1 MQDVVKMLE
10 KQDDLIEIQ
19 LLLLLL
25 SGFLTFLLL
34 VFMVYRLKWL
44 SLMQATAKTIK
55 QDPTET
61 EKTANTKAAKEKI
74 ATFVL
79 AKPVMTIENDL
90 PKDQAKLHKG
100 PKSTRDSRGLQ
111 YPQGNPKRKYWRH
124 IPQPSG
130 VRSTVMG
137 D

>member
-10 KQDDLIEIQ
+10 KQDDLITK
-19 LLLLLL
+19 LLLL

-55 QDPTET
+55 PDPTET
-61 EKTANTKAAKEKI
+61 EKTANTKAAKDKI

-90 PKDQAKLHKG
+90 PKDQAKLNKV
-100 PKSTRDSRGLQ
+100 PKSARDV
-111 YPQGNPKRKYWRH
+111 KYWRH

-130 VRSTVMG
+130 VRSTIM
-137 D
+137 